1 MFKKKFIVVLVSAA
15 LLVSTLSSTASAEVD
30 KFPVKYGDPIQ
41 VMEETT
47 ITQQDIDNIIKSI
60 KDDFNKSKLPKID
73 QAQVQQ
79 NTEKALR
86 LLDKLNGTK
95 PKNNKDDQPIT
106 AAATYYDQNKVKLR
120 AGNFIEGVLDLD
132 EGLTS
137 TEIYKI
143 GVTYAN
149 QARDAALK
157 EFPNN
162 TMLQDAFRHFSWN
175 YISTGGVGALKT
187 RTATINHEWGMLILD
202 PVTNYYTDKY
212 NTYRS
217 QGYSDYAAANKAFSD
232 AVTYIPYLKYQLV
245 EICKSSYSFFKSFF
259 MISNIMDL
267 HNNCYGRAYY
277 SKMPS
282 AGYKTAFYTA
292 KNKGELILSESSVGD
307 YQYKYVWQSNWYTY

>member
-1 MFKKKFIVVLVSAA
+1 MLKKKSITILIAVALIVSSM
-15 LLVSTLSSTASAEVD
+15 VSTAFAEVD
-30 KFPVKYGDPIQ
+30 KFPVKYGEPIE

-47 ITQQDIDNIIKSI
+47 TTQQDIDNTIKAI
-60 KDDFNKSKLPKID
+60 EDDFNKSKLPKID
-73 QAQVQQ
+73 QAQIQQ
-79 NTEKALR
+79 NTEKAIK

-95 PKNNKDDQPIT
+95 SKNDKNDQLIT
-106 AAATYYDQNKVKLR
+106 ATGTYYDQNKAKLR
-120 AGNFIEGVLDLD
+120 AANFMEGVLDLD

-157 EFPNN
+157 EFPSNV
-162 TMLQDAFRHFSWN
+162 MLQDAFRHFSWN

-187 RTATINHEWGMLILD
+187 RTATINHEWGILILE
-202 PVTNYYTDKY
+202 PVTNYYTNRY

-217 QGYSDYAAANKAFSD
+217 QGYSDYNAANKAFSD
-232 AVTYIPYLKYQLV
+232 AVAYIPDLKYQLV
-245 EICKSSYSFFKSFF
+245 TICKSSYSFFKSFF
-259 MISNIMDL
+259 TVSNIMDL

-277 SKMPS
+277 GKMPN

-307 YQYKYVWQSNWYTY
+307 YQYKYVWQSQWYTY